1 MSAITLVFSLLA
13 TSVSPIPDSHDVILH
28 RVSSVP
34 EFQNISCSECIHT
47 IDIVK
52 NETAFLAKVAS
63 GVEYICGKI
72 YGPAAHECVNITD
85 DLRKSLDYLSQHNS
99 TTVCQHLHYC

>member
-1 MSAITLVFSLLA
+1 MSAITLMFSLLA
-13 TSVSPIPDSHDVILH
+13 SSISPIPDSQHVIPH
-28 RVSSVP
+28 RVGSVID
-34 EFQNISCSECIHT
+34 FQNITCSECIHT
-47 IDIVK
+47 IDILK
-52 NETAFLAKVAS
+52 NETAFLANVTS

-72 YGPAAHECVNITD
+72 YGPAAHQCVNITD